1 MKWARL
7 AEMVLGPH
15 GHVASTSVEEIC
27 VFLFFW
33 GGGLGSCARPVWIS
47 LQSLVQDVPNM
58 PFNFLFDTAMV
69 ALVSLFDG
77 IVT

>member
-15 GHVASTSVEEIC
+15 GHVASTSVGEM
-27 VFLFFW
+27 V
-33 GGGLGSCARPVWIS
+33 GGLGSCAQPVWIS

>member
-1 MKWARL
+1 MFCDEVGTPSRD
-7 AEMVLGPH
+7 GPR
-15 GHVASTSVEEIC
+15 STWSRGLYKRGGDV
-27 VFLFFW
+27 

-47 LQSLVQDVPNM
+47 LHSLVQDVPNM

>member
-15 GHVASTSVEEIC
+15 GHVASTSVGEM
-27 VFLFFW
+27 W
-33 GGGLGSCARPVWIS
+33 GGGGLGSCARPVWTS
-47 LQSLVQDVPNM
+47 LHSLVQDVPNM